1 MPYKLLLHVLPPSG
15 LRITGQVGHTPTVRA
30 RKLRQGRPTVP
41 AGWGWTGGLESRTQ
55 LAVGRVE
62 AVCQRPAGSR
72 GGRGSRAQ
80 HLPHWKGVIRAEGLR
95 VPRVLTPRDP
105 VTRIILTHSAHTSQV
120 RMSSQGGTVQPSGT
134 TRAQLSPRPARFHGV
149 ARGPLVLWPQLEMI
163 HIEPSLKWKLM
174 GINAAVATSDVN
186 LHVERVPLS
195 LFPALIFTWQ
205 GLESNFLFPLRAAKG
220 LGELEAWVGVNS
232 AQIPN

>member
-1 MPYKLLLHVLPPSG
+1 M
-15 LRITGQVGHTPTVRA
+15 
-30 RKLRQGRPTVP
+30 
-41 AGWGWTGGLESRTQ
+41 
-55 LAVGRVE
+55 
-62 AVCQRPAGSR
+62 CQQPAGS
-72 GGRGSRAQ
+72 GGGQGSRAQ
-80 HLPHWKGVIRAEGLR
+80 HLPHWKGVIRAEVLR

-120 RMSSQGGTVQPSGT
+120 GMSSRGGTAQPSGA

-174 GINAAVATSDVN
+174 GINAAVATSDAN

-195 LFPALIFTWQ
+195 LFPALTSTWQ
-205 GLESNFLFPLRAAKG
+205 GLESNFLFLLRAAKG